1 MAGKDASGTAPR
13 YRKVN
18 GPNTNLTLVLSLVL
32 GVAGLNTLCVSHVAA
47 QRPGPHASAAP
58 VAAGPQRAPAPA
70 STGQPQVMAVV
81 NGEQISRQSLAQ
93 ECLRRYGEEVL
104 ESMINKQIIL
114 QACQQRGVTIT
125 QKDVADEVHN
135 IANKFGLSVDRWLSL
150 LESER
155 DVDPEQYRRD
165 IVWPTLAL
173 RRLASEQVVVTQ
185 DELRRAIDS
194 EYGPKV
200 KARMIAV
207 SSRAKADQLAKAAT
221 ANPNDFARLAKEHSE
236 DKATASAYGV
246 IPPIRMHLGDPNLEQ
261 IAFSLKEGQIS
272 PVIQVANQ
280 YIILKCEQQIER
292 TYVSSQHLPEV
303 ERRLK
308 ERIHDHKMRAES
320 AQLFQQLQSQAQVIN
335 VYNDANLQ
343 RQYPGVAALVSGRQ
357 IMVLDL
363 SAECVTRHGKETL
376 EGEINRK
383 LLVQELRRRNTR
395 VEEQDIDREV
405 ARAADA
411 YGYSMKDGTPDIDAW
426 LKAVTEGDETT
437 VELYVRDAVWP
448 SVALKKLVSHKVQVN
463 DDDLK
468 KGFESN
474 FGERVEVLAI
484 VLTNHRQAQTVW
496 DNARNNPTDQFFG
509 ELAHQYSVEP
519 TSRANFGKVPPIRRH
534 GGQPLVEKE
543 AFGLN
548 VGELSGI
555 IAVADK
561 YVILRCLGRTKPVVT
576 EFDLVKDELQK
587 DIHEK
592 KVRIAMAKE
601 FDRLKETAQID
612 NFLTGVSQSGKRL
625 GPQTATPAGYNQ
637 PTKPRSGSI
646 RR

>member
-1 MAGKDASGTAPR
+1 MAGKDASGISPR
-13 YRKVN
+13 YRKANV
-18 GPNTNLTLVLSLVL
+18 PNTSLTFVLSLAL
-32 GVAGLNTLCVSHVAA
+32 GVAGLNTLCVSYVAA
-47 QRPGPHASAAP
+47 QSSGSRGSTAP
-58 VAAGPQRAPAPA
+58 AGPQRAPGPAPA
-70 STGQPQVMAVV
+70 GQSQVMAVV
-81 NGEQISRQSLAQ
+81 NGEQISQQALSQ

-104 ESMINKQIIL
+104 ESMLNKQIIL

-125 QKDVADEVHN
+125 QKDVTDEIHN
-135 IANKFGLSVDRWLSL
+135 IATKFGLSVDRWLAL

-155 DVDPEQYRRD
+155 DVDPEQYSRD
-165 IVWPTLAL
+165 IIWPTLAL
-173 RRLASEQVVVTQ
+173 RRLAAKQVVVTKEEFQ
-185 DELRRAIDS
+185 KVFDS

-207 SSRAKADQLAKAAT
+207 SSREKADQLAKAAS
-221 ANPNDFARLAKEHSE
+221 ANPGDFPRLAKEHSE

-246 IPPIRMHLGDPNLEQ
+246 IPPIRRHLGDPNLEQ
-261 IAFSLKEGQIS
+261 VAFSLKEGEIS

-292 TYVSSQHLPEV
+292 TLVTSQHLPEI

-308 ERIHDHKMRAES
+308 ERIADHKMRTES
-320 AQLFQQLQSQAQVIN
+320 AQLFQQLQSQSKVVN
-335 VYNDANLQ
+335 VYNDPNLQ
-343 RQYPGVAALVSGRQ
+343 RQYPGVAALVNGGQ
-357 IMVLDL
+357 ITVQSLA
-363 SAECVTRHGKETL
+363 AECVSRHGKETL

-383 LLVQELRRRNTR
+383 LLVQELRRRNKQ
-395 VEEQDIDREV
+395 VEEQDIDSEV

-411 YGYSMKDGTPDIDAW
+411 YGYSRKDGTPDIDAW

-448 SVALKKLVSHKVQVN
+448 SVALKKLVSHKVQV
-463 DDDLK
+463 DQEDLK

-484 VLTNHRQAQTVW
+484 VMTNHRQAQTVW
-496 DNARNNPTDQFFG
+496 DQARNNPTDQFFG
-509 ELAHQYSVEP
+509 ELAHQYSIEP
-519 TSRANFGKVPPIRRH
+519 TSKANFGKVPPIRLH
-534 GGQPLVEKE
+534 GGQPTVEEE
-543 AFGLN
+543 AFRLS

-555 IAVADK
+555 IAVGDK

-576 EFDLVKDELQK
+576 DFELVKGELHK

-612 NFLTGVSQSGKRL
+612 NLLTGFTQPGKRL
-625 GPQTATPAGYNQ
+625 GPQTATPASYNR
-637 PTKPRSGSI
+637 PVGRSGSI
-646 RR
+646 KR